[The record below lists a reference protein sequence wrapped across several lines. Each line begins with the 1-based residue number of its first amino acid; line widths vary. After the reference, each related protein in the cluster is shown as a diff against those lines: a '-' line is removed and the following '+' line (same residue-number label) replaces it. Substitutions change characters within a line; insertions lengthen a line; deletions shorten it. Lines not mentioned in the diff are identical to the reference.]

1 MVEIRETE
9 PSHENGIRGEKSL
22 SKTRR
27 EKGTY
32 TPFDISEGCLFVL
45 LAGLERAHEDDDDDD
60 DFDGLFVRHVI
71 K

>member
-1 MVEIRETE
+1 M
-9 PSHENGIRGEKSL
+9 
-22 SKTRR
+22 
-27 EKGTY
+27 
-32 TPFDISEGCLFVL
+32 FVL